1 VAHPSARL
9 TVFSRQLLVKRVVI
23 DGWPTATVAEQLG
36 ISRATAYKWVRRY
49 RADGLPGLE
58 DRSSRPHRSP
68 RRSSDEVTATILRA
82 RARRRYGPARLAPL
96 TGHPRST
103 IYGVLRRAGLNRLR
117 DTDRVTAAPVRYVA
131 CHPGALVHQ
140 DHKKLGR
147 VPAGG
152 GWRALGR
159 ESLPRPDNGRVGY
172 DHLEVFVDDASR
184 YAVVVPVADERG
196 ESASWAVE
204 LAVARFAEVG
214 IRIER
219 MLTDN
224 GASYRSHAFRDVLE
238 RFEIRHKR
246 TRPFR
251 PQTNGKAERFI
262 QTLLNEWAY
271 ARPYRS
277 NGDRLHALRRFVDF
291 YNYGR
296 PHTAIGG
303 LVPRTAVN
311 NVPEHHTSA
320 LWHERGSPSV
330 GRPVS
335 RSSIA
340 PGYAPADP
348 AEDAAS
354 HRTGP
359 RVRRVNSGRRGV
371 RDRMVGDRPSDS
383 FTAAGRPRPE
393 GNTWP
398 AAVS

>member
-9 TVFSRQLLVKRVVI
+9 TVFSRQLLIKRVVI

-36 ISRATAYKWVRRY
+36 ISRATAYKWVRRF

-68 RRSSDEVTATILRA
+68 RRSSDEVTAAIISA

-103 IYGVLRRAGLNRLR
+103 IYGILRRAGLNRMP
-117 DTDRVTAAPVRYVA
+117 DTDRVTGTPVRYVA

-147 VPAGG
+147 VPGGG
-152 GWRALGR
+152 GWRVLGR
-159 ESLPRPDNGRVGY
+159 AGTPDHRHAGVGY
-172 DHLEVFVDDASR
+172 EHLEVFVDDASR
-184 YAVVVPVADERG
+184 YAVVVPVADERA

-204 LAVARFAEVG
+204 QAVSQFAEVG

-224 GASYRSHAFRDVLE
+224 GASYRSHAYRDALE
-238 RFEIRHKR
+238 RSEIRHRR

-277 NGDRLHALRRFVDF
+277 NGERLHALRRFVDF
-291 YNYGR
+291 YNRGR

-311 NVPEHHTSA
+311 NVPEHHS
-320 LWHERGSPSV
+320 
-330 GRPVS
+330 
-335 RSSIA
+335 
-340 PGYAPADP
+340 
-348 AEDAAS
+348 
-354 HRTGP
+354 
-359 RVRRVNSGRRGV
+359 
-371 RDRMVGDRPSDS
+371 
-383 FTAAGRPRPE
+383 
-393 GNTWP
+393 
-398 AAVS
+398 

>member
-1 VAHPSARL
+1 
-9 TVFSRQLLVKRVVI
+9 VKRVLV
-23 DGWPTATVAEQLG
+23 DGWPVATVAEQLG
-36 ISRATAYKWVRRY
+36 ISRATGYKWVRRY
-49 RADGLPGLE
+49 RADGLAGIE

-68 RRSSDEVTATILRA
+68 RRSSAEVTAAIIRA

-103 IYGVLRRAGLNRLR
+103 IYGILRRAGLNRLH
-117 DTDRVTAAPVRYVA
+117 DSDRVTGAPLRYVA

-147 VPAGG
+147 VPDGG
-152 GWRALGR
+152 GWRVLGR
-159 ESLPRPDNGRVGY
+159 GRASQDRRARGY

-196 ESASWAVE
+196 ASASWAVE

-224 GASYRSHAFRDVLE
+224 GASYRSHAYRDTLAGLA
-238 RFEIRHKR
+238 IRHRR

-262 QTLLNEWAY
+262 RTLLDEWAY

-277 NGDRLHALRRFVDF
+277 NGNRLRALRRYVRF

-303 LVPRTAVN
+303 LVPHAAVN
-311 NVPEHHTSA
+311 NLLEHH
-320 LWHERGSPSV
+320 
-330 GRPVS
+330 
-335 RSSIA
+335 I
-340 PGYAPADP
+340 
-348 AEDAAS
+348 
-354 HRTGP
+354 
-359 RVRRVNSGRRGV
+359 
-371 RDRMVGDRPSDS
+371 
-383 FTAAGRPRPE
+383 
-393 GNTWP
+393 
-398 AAVS
+398 

>member
-1 VAHPSARL
+1 
-9 TVFSRQLLVKRVVI
+9 
-23 DGWPTATVAEQLG
+23 
-36 ISRATAYKWVRRY
+36 
-49 RADGLPGLE
+49 
-58 DRSSRPHRSP
+58 
-68 RRSSDEVTATILRA
+68 
-82 RARRRYGPARLAPL
+82 
-96 TGHPRST
+96 
-103 IYGVLRRAGLNRLR
+103 
-117 DTDRVTAAPVRYVA
+117 VA

-147 VPAGG
+147 VPDGG
-152 GWRALGR
+152 GWRVLGR
-159 ESLPRPDNGRVGY
+159 DLARPHGHSNAGY

-204 LAVARFAEVG
+204 QAISQFAEVG

-224 GASYRSHAFRDVLE
+224 GPSYLSHAYRDVLE

-277 NGDRLHALRRFVDF
+277 NGDRLHALRQFVDF
-291 YNYGR
+291 YNHGR

-311 NVPEHHTSA
+311 NVPEHHS
-320 LWHERGSPSV
+320 
-330 GRPVS
+330 
-335 RSSIA
+335 
-340 PGYAPADP
+340 
-348 AEDAAS
+348 
-354 HRTGP
+354 
-359 RVRRVNSGRRGV
+359 
-371 RDRMVGDRPSDS
+371 
-383 FTAAGRPRPE
+383 
-393 GNTWP
+393 
-398 AAVS
+398 

>member
-1 VAHPSARL
+1 
-9 TVFSRQLLVKRVVI
+9 VKRVLV
-23 DGWPTATVAEQLG
+23 DGWPVATVAEQLG
-36 ISRATAYKWVRRY
+36 ISRATGYKWVRRY
-49 RADGLPGLE
+49 RADGLAGIE

-68 RRSSDEVTATILRA
+68 RRSSAEVTAAIIRA

-103 IYGVLRRAGLNRLR
+103 IYGILRRAGLNRLH
-117 DTDRVTAAPVRYVA
+117 DSDRVTGAPLRYVA

-147 VPAGG
+147 VPDGG
-152 GWRALGR
+152 GWRVLGR
-159 ESLPRPDNGRVGY
+159 GRASQDRRARGY

-196 ESASWAVE
+196 ASASWAVE

-224 GASYRSHAFRDVLE
+224 GASYRSHAYRDTLAGLA
-238 RFEIRHKR
+238 IRHRR

-262 QTLLNEWAY
+262 RTLLDEWAY

-277 NGDRLHALRRFVDF
+277 NGNRLRALRRYVRF

-303 LVPRTAVN
+303 LVPHAAVN
-311 NVPEHHTSA
+311 NLLEHH
-320 LWHERGSPSV
+320 
-330 GRPVS
+330 
-335 RSSIA
+335 
-340 PGYAPADP
+340 
-348 AEDAAS
+348 
-354 HRTGP
+354 
-359 RVRRVNSGRRGV
+359 N
-371 RDRMVGDRPSDS
+371 
-383 FTAAGRPRPE
+383 
-393 GNTWP
+393 
-398 AAVS
+398 

>member
-1 VAHPSARL
+1 MAHPSARL
-9 TVFSRQLLVKRVVI
+9 SVFSRQLLVKRVVI

-49 RADGLPGLE
+49 RTDGLPGLE

-68 RRSSDEVTATILRA
+68 RRSSDQVTAAIIRA
-82 RARRRYGPARLAPL
+82 RAHRRYGPARLAPL

-103 IYGVLRRAGLNRLR
+103 IYGILRRAGLNRLR

-152 GWRALGR
+152 GWRVRGR
-159 ESLPRPDNGRVGY
+159 SLDRYHGHSGVGY

-204 LAVARFAEVG
+204 LAVAKFAEVG

-224 GASYRSHAFRDVLE
+224 GASYRSHAYRDVVIGHG
-238 RFEIRHKR
+238 IRHKR

-262 QTLLNEWAY
+262 RTLLDEWAY

-277 NGDRLHALRRFVDF
+277 NGDRLDALRRFVHF
-291 YNYGR
+291 YNRGR

-303 LVPRTAVN
+303 LVPQAAVN
-311 NVPEHHTSA
+311 NVLGHH
-320 LWHERGSPSV
+320 
-330 GRPVS
+330 
-335 RSSIA
+335 
-340 PGYAPADP
+340 
-348 AEDAAS
+348 
-354 HRTGP
+354 
-359 RVRRVNSGRRGV
+359 N
-371 RDRMVGDRPSDS
+371 
-383 FTAAGRPRPE
+383 
-393 GNTWP
+393 
-398 AAVS
+398 

>member
-9 TVFSRQLLVKRVVI
+9 TVFSRQLLVKRVIV
-23 DGWPTATVAEQLG
+23 DGWSTATVAEQLG

-58 DRSSRPHRSP
+58 DRSSQPHRSP
-68 RRSSDEVTATILRA
+68 RRSSDEVTAAIISA

-117 DTDRVTAAPVRYVA
+117 DTDRVTAAPIRYVA

-147 VPAGG
+147 VPEGG
-152 GWRALGR
+152 GHRVLGR
-159 ESLPRPDNGRVGY
+159 TGASQDRRVRGY

-184 YAVVVPVADERG
+184 YAVVAPVADERG
-196 ESASWAVE
+196 EAASWAVE

-224 GASYRSHAFRDVLE
+224 GASYRSHAYRDVLE

-277 NGDRLHALRRFVDF
+277 NGDRLDVLRRFVDF
-291 YNYGR
+291 YNHGR

-311 NVPEHHTSA
+311 NVSEHH
-320 LWHERGSPSV
+320 
-330 GRPVS
+330 
-335 RSSIA
+335 
-340 PGYAPADP
+340 
-348 AEDAAS
+348 
-354 HRTGP
+354 
-359 RVRRVNSGRRGV
+359 N
-371 RDRMVGDRPSDS
+371 
-383 FTAAGRPRPE
+383 
-393 GNTWP
+393 
-398 AAVS
+398 

>member
-1 VAHPSARL
+1 MAHPSARL
-9 TVFSRQLLVKRVVI
+9 SVFSRQLLVKRVLV
-23 DGWPTATVAEQLG
+23 DGWPVATVAEQLG
-36 ISRATAYKWVRRY
+36 ISRATGYKWVRRY
-49 RADGLPGLE
+49 RADGLAGIE

-68 RRSSDEVTATILRA
+68 RRSSAEVTAAIIRA
-82 RARRRYGPARLAPL
+82 RTRRRYGPARLAPI

-103 IYGVLRRAGLNRLR
+103 IYGILRRAGLNRLH
-117 DTDRVTAAPVRYVA
+117 DTDRVTGAPVRYVA

-147 VPAGG
+147 VPDGG
-152 GWRALGR
+152 GWRVLGR
-159 ESLPRPDNGRVGY
+159 GRASQDRRARGY

-204 LAVARFAEVG
+204 LAVAGFAEVG

-224 GASYRSHAFRDVLE
+224 GASYLSHAYRDTLAGLA
-238 RFEIRHKR
+238 IRHKR

-262 QTLLNEWAY
+262 RTLLDEWAY

-277 NGDRLHALRRFVDF
+277 NGDRLRALRRFVDF

-303 LVPRTAVN
+303 LVPHGAVN
-311 NVPEHHTSA
+311 NLLEHHT
-320 LWHERGSPSV
+320 
-330 GRPVS
+330 
-335 RSSIA
+335 
-340 PGYAPADP
+340 
-348 AEDAAS
+348 
-354 HRTGP
+354 
-359 RVRRVNSGRRGV
+359 
-371 RDRMVGDRPSDS
+371 
-383 FTAAGRPRPE
+383 
-393 GNTWP
+393 
-398 AAVS
+398 